1 MHEDGL
7 HQSIISGRNLI
18 ERAIYNWFS
27 KQKRIHSSSIQLNT
41 CSIKPI
47 SNTNIN
53 INQVNH
59 NYHHTTNT
67 NSNTHQHH
75 HHPTTTTTNINNNHY
90 HHINHNHNH
99 NHHHHLYHTNNNK
112 MKQPS
117 THNIQEKLHDLP
129 SKSLIPHYPHFLRHK
144 QEFFRKITI
153 PIELENKKEDIYNLS
168 NIHYQTEYYKFE
180 SEKWKVYTIAAN
192 KKKQIELM
200 DTIIEVNE
208 SLPVARPSP
217 TGLARPPA
225 ALELTEFSEFFDEWL
240 SEPTPGQKRKLGY
253 RRDDPPTP
261 PSPRQ
266 PPPIIPRKILPPRN
280 PNIPLVGGSLQTSPI
295 SIDIENKISR
305 KQQHSFNSLLP
316 IEQQRNQ
323 NEQQTI
329 KTPNI
334 VVLPESEPSMI
345 ISPIRSSTPEPII
358 KSPSVIPKNSVT
370 PYSSFKFSII
380 PIEYKYYFKQMRKKC
395 TFETIKAHQEFLENK
410 YKTLENERENK
421 LHLSFPEQMRTQVV
435 SFVKK
440 ILEKTLENKKN
451 NDQKQLD
458 NLLLNQ
464 TREKAIREI
473 NDIATESEQ
482 QCIQALHEKFTRTL
496 DLKLQLDKLE
506 MRFTEN
512 MPPPSLNIFDKLQ
525 LHAKGL
531 KSDDKSLTSLREQW
545 KNVLRKTKLDLTTLM
560 RQAKVVELEQAKKEY
575 EELIQKLL
583 DQAREPYNIICQG
596 VHNQRKLMHALAHSH
611 PKYSKAKLHPHY
623 TRINFPPQ
631 ANNKAYIL
639 QDTEAKVLN
648 LGPKF
653 VPPAPEQV
661 LERLPKEIE
670 NMKEKVAAAW
680 RRKTKTIAREPPIVT
695 KFCERIEEEI
705 RKKITTE
712 APRDPTL
719 KPAITFFRKVQKK
732 NNIIFRQTD
741 KSKVFHTDTKENYIK
756 KSTIYMDKT
765 NAYVEISSPPLREMI
780 EKTDKFLRNLVSRKR
795 IPQALLEKLR
805 PSLTE
810 SELPYL
816 YYNPKDH
823 KIGEPLRPIVS
834 GMKSP

>member
-1 MHEDGL
+1 M
-7 HQSIISGRNLI
+7 
-18 ERAIYNWFS
+18 
-27 KQKRIHSSSIQLNT
+27 
-41 CSIKPI
+41 
-47 SNTNIN
+47 
-53 INQVNH
+53 
-59 NYHHTTNT
+59 
-67 NSNTHQHH
+67 
-75 HHPTTTTTNINNNHY
+75 
-90 HHINHNHNH
+90 
-99 NHHHHLYHTNNNK
+99 
-112 MKQPS
+112 
-117 THNIQEKLHDLP
+117 
-129 SKSLIPHYPHFLRHK
+129 
-144 QEFFRKITI
+144 
-153 PIELENKKEDIYNLS
+153 
-168 NIHYQTEYYKFE
+168 HYQTEYYKFE

-192 KKKQIELM
+192 KKKQIEPM

-240 SEPTPGQKRKLGY
+240 SEPTPGQKRKLGH

-316 IEQQRNQ
+316 IEQQKNQ

-496 DLKLQLDKLE
+496 DLKLQLDNLE

-545 KNVLRKTKLDLTTLM
+545 KNVLRKIKLDLTTLM

-583 DQAREPYNIICQG
+583 DQAREPYNIICQ
-596 VHNQRKLMHALAHSH
+596 VSQTRHNQFAKKKLNFLA
-611 PKYSKAKLHPHY
+611 KRACI
-623 TRINFPPQ
+623 IN
-631 ANNKAYIL
+631 
-639 QDTEAKVLN
+639 
-648 LGPKF
+648 
-653 VPPAPEQV
+653 
-661 LERLPKEIE
+661 E
-670 NMKEKVAAAW
+670 N
-680 RRKTKTIAREPPIVT
+680 
-695 KFCERIEEEI
+695 
-705 RKKITTE
+705 
-712 APRDPTL
+712 
-719 KPAITFFRKVQKK
+719 
-732 NNIIFRQTD
+732 
-741 KSKVFHTDTKENYIK
+741 
-756 KSTIYMDKT
+756 
-765 NAYVEISSPPLREMI
+765 
-780 EKTDKFLRNLVSRKR
+780 
-795 IPQALLEKLR
+795 
-805 PSLTE
+805 
-810 SELPYL
+810 
-816 YYNPKDH
+816 
-823 KIGEPLRPIVS
+823 
-834 GMKSP
+834 